1 MGFLYGSQLVPI
13 RVLTH
18 SLLLAS
24 GKLLTQQTSW
34 LLGTSHGHLMV
45 PLTIWLLYFYCFLYL
60 EHPLPV
66 STPFPNLGKFC
77 FRFKYQTSTDH
88 VLELGASLSLAPLPP
103 ASATA
108 LATAG

>member
-45 PLTIWLLYFYCFLYL
+45 LLTIWLLHFCCFFYL
-60 EHPLPV
+60 EHPSL
-66 STPFPNLGKFC
+66 FP
-77 FRFKYQTSTDH
+77 RHSQTWISFAL
-88 VLELGASLSLAPLPP
+88 VLNIRLLLTMFWS
-103 ASATA
+103 
-108 LATAG
+108 